1 MLKKKISLK
10 EKIVNKKD
18 RNNDPDFSDYVS

>member
-18 RNNDPDFSDYVS
+18 RNNDPDFSDNVS